1 MQFSF
6 VGGDQGDWQVADMR
20 TICGDVLAPVEYVD
34 VVDHFPSSAPENG
47 WLLRGVVSNLRYAE
61 RGEVKQL
68 QAIQPPLQ
76 RPEATCAVLI
86 PLRKTPAWWAL
97 PQDERRA
104 IFEQHS
110 MHTQIGLEYLP
121 AIARKLHHG
130 RDLGEP
136 FDFLTW
142 FEFAPHHT
150 SLFDDLL
157 RRLRASLEWSYVER
171 EVEVRLVRVNAP

>member
-1 MQFSF
+1 
-6 VGGDQGDWQVADMR
+6 MR
-20 TICGDVLAPVEYVD
+20 TVCGDELAPVDYVD
-34 VVDHFPSSAPENG
+34 VVDNIPASKPSEG
-47 WLLRGVVSNLRYAE
+47 WLLRGVVSNLRYTE
-61 RGEVKQL
+61 REELKQL
-68 QAIQPPLQ
+68 QAIQPALQ

-86 PLRKTPAWWAL
+86 PIRKTAAWWAL

-142 FEFAPHHT
+142 FEFAPHHKP
-150 SLFDDLL
+150 LFDDLL
-157 RRLRASLEWSYVER
+157 RRLRASLEWSYVDR
-171 EVEVRLVRVNAP
+171 EVEVRLLRAAA